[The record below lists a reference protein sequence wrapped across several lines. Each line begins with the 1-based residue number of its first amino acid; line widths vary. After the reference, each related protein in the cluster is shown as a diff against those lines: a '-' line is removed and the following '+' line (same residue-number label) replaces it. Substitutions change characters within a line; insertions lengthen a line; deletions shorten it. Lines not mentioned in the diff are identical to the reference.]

1 MDEPHFLNIQRSYQI
16 LFSYAGAEESK
27 EHIGNK
33 ITGDEHVYSLSW
45 RRDSKQYPYPFQ
57 IKFTTR
63 FEKYNEHKALDPKDE
78 EIKHFKKIPFLHI
91 FFINCSTAEEYR
103 SKIRHEVSE
112 WFANLNNIEKSQWI
126 IVFDSKNAREKKS
139 RGQVMERIK
148 SDFSSY
154 FSRVIEVYDRASL
167 SVLES
172 TITASILVSIE
183 TYATMLESFL
193 FYEKQHFTNTKF
205 NLIAYSNGFFIL
217 MHFYWSIGLLE
228 TVLSQLDD
236 QKMFLD
242 DIVESYSKNFNT
254 YEWGKRNETFDQFEL
269 LSTLMDSK
277 QIINFNSPAIIPYL
291 RKYILAQQIMTS
303 FAIYFNKSK
312 KAINSDVNENL
323 ERLAI
328 LKIDISSI
336 ILNSLYETIQKIKSD
351 INLLSLRIDPFVYN
365 IWIVLI
371 VLECFEFASILTPQ
385 VFSSDL
391 GSNNICLLLKIKC
404 DSMKFSWEEMKK
416 RSFKLSK
423 EELKKLPI
431 HGPFFGNEINL
442 LSKFRDCL
450 TNSEDFQLYMESSF
464 VEAIVEMKKL
474 KYFRNS
480 IYISYSLAEIYKE
493 MDNFEGALKVKVENV
508 KDILFAGECHGAM
521 TKLLIREVVQEIIH
535 FPDKD
540 FYIKELYL
548 FCYYGL
554 NYASNDEGRELYQNL
569 LFDLP
574 LDEIVDKVEIPSWL
588 KNQIPFQIS
597 YNGMNN
603 HLIKCTAD
611 KEEEFIFSISTT
623 LPLEIIDSKVKIY
636 FRSVNRE
643 ILASL
648 AKKRLL
654 FMCKFNSEEMVNRFG
669 CLHKGGSPEIEHKND
684 NNLVAFDST
693 SLENNEGK
701 LLPKVV
707 NKFSALLKFSQTGLF
722 MFEYAEIMLKGSL
735 KFIVKNNLSY
745 QGTNESQLFK
755 PLFKNVFV
763 IVDNDPP
770 AIIFGEEFENNSNYL
785 LLAGVV
791 QTIHI
796 TLSAGSKNLDESILS
811 IEPKSGS
818 DDRLE
823 FMGSDGKWSNKVCIN
838 VQKLNAREKVE
849 IEIHLYLPTARL
861 SFSNWEDP
869 PVTKKILFKWM
880 ESNSTMKIDFK
891 PLINIITTTSIMDN
905 KALFEM
911 EIYRKHGKDLIIQP
925 IDAQFQHLLKD
936 GDMDIKEFKIDINR
950 LNVDIIEKLDIN
962 SVYSIVWLLTNHQK
976 RIIAALNPIL
986 KYKLIFKYKVL
997 TFDISE
1003 KKYIEI
1009 PFERGYQLIS
1019 EFNFAFPA
1027 IEYEICAQ
1035 LLSEQPQSVIC
1046 RALSTCEMI
1055 LSIRS
1060 ITRVVETIIVGLDAD
1075 PGIWKINNRYKQ
1087 LTIKDSGLG
1096 QITFSIIPL
1105 VVGFL
1110 PYPNITIFS
1119 FNKEH
1124 GQPEKMKETVD
1135 NYPQVIGKQ
1144 LCTFSRT
1151 KGKQIHVL
1159 GQITME
1165 NASST
1170 SSLPIL
1176 NHKNHNR
1183 GESNVSSSRSSLR
1196 SSARQKLQKF
1206 FDK

>member
-1 MDEPHFLNIQRSYQI
+1 MEEPHFLNIQRSYQI

-27 EHIGNK
+27 ECIGNK
-33 ITGDEHVYSLSW
+33 ITGDEHIYSLSW
-45 RRDSKQYPYPFQ
+45 RRDSRQYPYPFQ
-57 IKFTTR
+57 IKFTTK
-63 FEKYNEHKALDPKDE
+63 FVKYNEYKALDPTDQ
-78 EIKHFKKIPFLHI
+78 EIKHFKKVPFLHI
-91 FFINCSTAEEYR
+91 FFINCSTPEEYR
-103 SKIRHEVSE
+103 SKIRHE
-112 WFANLNNIEKSQWI
+112 SQWI
-126 IVFDSKNAREKKS
+126 IVFDSKNAREKKN

-172 TITASILVSIE
+172 TITASILISIE
-183 TYATMLESFL
+183 TYASMLESFL
-193 FYEKQHFTNTKF
+193 LYEKQHFTNTNF
-205 NLIAYSNGFFIL
+205 NLLAYSNGFFIL

-236 QKMFLD
+236 QKLFLD
-242 DIVESYSKNFNT
+242 DIVESYSKNGNA
-254 YEWGKRNETFDQFEL
+254 YEWGRRDEVFDKFEL

-277 QIINFNSPAIIPYL
+277 QSVNFNSLIIIPYL

-312 KAINSDVNENL
+312 RAINSDVNENL

-336 ILNSLYETIQKIKSD
+336 ILNSLYETIQKINSD
-351 INLLSLRIDPFVYN
+351 INLLSLKIDKFVYN

-385 VFSSDL
+385 MFNSDL

-404 DSMKFSWEEMKK
+404 DSMKFSWNEMKK
-416 RSFKLSK
+416 RNFKLSK
-423 EELKKLPI
+423 EELDKLPI
-431 HGPFFGNEINL
+431 HGPFFGNEVNL
-442 LSKFRDCL
+442 LSKFKDCL
-450 TNSEDFQLYMESSF
+450 TNSEDFQLYMESTF
-464 VEAIVEMKKL
+464 IEAIMEMKKL

-480 IYISYSLAEIYKE
+480 IYISYKLAEIYKE
-493 MDNFEGALKVKVENV
+493 MDNFEGALKIKVESM
-508 KDILFAGECHGAM
+508 KDILFAGECHSAM
-521 TKLLIREVVQEIIH
+521 TKLLLREVIDEIIH
-535 FPDKD
+535 FPDKE
-540 FYIKELYL
+540 FYMKELYL

-554 NYASNDEGRELYQNL
+554 NYAQNEEGRKLYQNL
-569 LFDLP
+569 LFELP
-574 LDEIVDKVEIPSWL
+574 LNDIIDKVEIPSWL
-588 KNQIPFQIS
+588 KNQIPFKIN
-597 YNGMNN
+597 YNGASN
-603 HLIKCTAD
+603 HLLKCTTN
-611 KEEEFIFSISTT
+611 KEEEFRFSISTK
-623 LPLEIIDSKVKIY
+623 LPLEILDFKVKIY
-636 FRSVNRE
+636 FRLVNRE

-648 AKKRLL
+648 AKKRFL
-654 FMCKFNSEEMVNRFG
+654 FLCKFNSEEIVNRFG
-669 CLHKGGSPEIEHKND
+669 CLHKGGSNETENKND
-684 NNLVAFDST
+684 TNLISFEST
-693 SLENNEGK
+693 SIDNNECI
-701 LLPKVV
+701 LLPNVA
-707 NKFSALLKFSQTGLF
+707 NKYSTCLKFSQTGLY
-722 MFEYAEIMLKGSL
+722 MLEYIEIMLKGSL
-735 KFIVKNNLSY
+735 KFIVKNNLLY
-745 QGTNESQLFK
+745 QGSNESQLLK

-770 AIIFGEEFENNSNYL
+770 TINFGEEFEKTSHYL
-785 LLAGVV
+785 LMAGVV
-791 QTIHI
+791 QKIYI
-796 TLSAGSKNLDESILS
+796 TLNAGSKSMDESILI
-811 IEPKSGS
+811 IESKSGS
-818 DDRLE
+818 EDRLE
-823 FMGSDGKWSNKVCIN
+823 FLGSDGEWSNNVKIN
-838 VQKLNAREKVE
+838 IRKLNATETISVE
-849 IEIHLYLPTARL
+849 VQLYLPTARL

-880 ESNSTMKIDFK
+880 GSDKTMKIDFK

-911 EIYRKHGKDLIIQP
+911 EIYRKHGKDFIIQP
-925 IDAQFQHLLKD
+925 IDAKFQHLSKD
-936 GDMDIKEFKIDINR
+936 IDTKEDQIDINR
-950 LNVDIIEKLDIN
+950 LNIDIIENLDID
-962 SVYSIVWLLTNHQK
+962 SVYSIVWLLTNNQK
-976 RIIAALNPIL
+976 KITTALNSIL
-986 KYKLIFKYKVL
+986 KYKLTFKYKVL
-997 TFDISE
+997 TFDNSSG
-1003 KKYIEI
+1003 KYIEI

-1019 EFNFAFPA
+1019 EFNFALPA

-1046 RALSTCEMI
+1046 RAQSTCEMV

-1075 PGIWKINNRYKQ
+1075 PSIWKITNKYKQ

-1096 QITFSIIPL
+1096 QIAFSIIPL

-1110 PYPNITIFS
+1110 PYPNITVFS

-1124 GQPEKMKETVD
+1124 GQPEKMKEIID

-1144 LCTFSRT
+1144 ICTFSRT

-1159 GQITME
+1159 GQITIE

-1176 NHKNHNR
+1176 NHKSHNR

>member
-1 MDEPHFLNIQRSYQI
+1 MEEPHFLNIQRSYQI

-27 EHIGNK
+27 ECIGSK
-33 ITGDEHVYSLSW
+33 ITGDDYIYSLSW
-45 RRDSKQYPYPFQ
+45 RRDSRQYPYPFQ
-57 IKFTTR
+57 IKFTAK
-63 FEKYNEHKALDPKDE
+63 FEKYNEHKALDPKDQ
-78 EIKHFKKIPFLHI
+78 EIKHFKKM
-91 FFINCSTAEEYR
+91 S
-103 SKIRHEVSE
+103 
-112 WFANLNNIEKSQWI
+112 
-126 IVFDSKNAREKKS
+126 IVQKYVMNKNAREKKN

-154 FSRVIEVYDRASL
+154 FSRVIEVYDKASL

-183 TYATMLESFL
+183 TYASMLESFL
-193 FYEKQHFTNTKF
+193 LFEKQHFTNTNF
-205 NLIAYSNGFFIL
+205 NLLAYSNGFFIL

-236 QKMFLD
+236 QKLFLD
-242 DIVESYSKNFNT
+242 DIVESYSKSGNV
-254 YEWGKRNETFDQFEL
+254 YEWGKRDEVFDKFEL

-277 QIINFNSPAIIPYL
+277 QSVNFNSLIIIPYL

-312 KAINSDVNENL
+312 RAINSDVNENL

-336 ILNSLYETIQKIKSD
+336 ILNSLYETIQKIQSD
-351 INLLSLRIDPFVYN
+351 INLLSLKVDKFIYN

-385 VFSSDL
+385 MFSSDL

-416 RSFKLSK
+416 RNFKLTK
-423 EELKKLPI
+423 EEINKLPI
-431 HGPFFGNEINL
+431 HGPFFGSEINL
-442 LSKFRDCL
+442 LSKFKDCL
-450 TNSEDFQLYMESSF
+450 TNSEDFQLYMESTF
-464 VEAIVEMKKL
+464 IEAIMEMKKL

-480 IYISYSLAEIYKE
+480 IYISYRLAEIYKE
-493 MDNFEGALKVKVENV
+493 MDNFESALKIKVESM
-508 KDILFAGECHGAM
+508 KDILFAGECHTAM
-521 TKLLIREVVQEIIH
+521 TKLLLKEVVDEIVH
-535 FPDKD
+535 FQDKD

-554 NYASNDEGRELYQNL
+554 NYAPNDEGRKLYQNI
-569 LFDLP
+569 LFGLP
-574 LDEIVDKVEIPSWL
+574 LNDIVDKVEIPPWL
-588 KNQIPFQIS
+588 KDKIPFQIN
-597 YNGMNN
+597 YNGINN
-603 HLIKCTAD
+603 LLLKCTTN
-611 KEEEFIFSISTT
+611 KEENFIFSISTK
-623 LPLEIIDSKVKIY
+623 LPLEILNFKVRVY
-636 FRSVNRE
+636 FRLVNRE
-643 ILASL
+643 ILSSL
-648 AKKRLL
+648 AKKKFL
-654 FMCKFNSEEMVNRFG
+654 FMCKFNSEEIINRFG
-669 CLHKGGSPEIEHKND
+669 CLHKGGSTENETKND
-684 NNLVAFDST
+684 TNLISFEST
-693 SLENNEGK
+693 LTDNNEGK
-701 LLPKVV
+701 LLSGVA
-707 NKFSALLKFSQTGLF
+707 NNFSTLLKFSQTGLF
-722 MFEYAEIMLKGSL
+722 MLEHFEILLKGSL
-735 KFIVKNNLSY
+735 KFILKNNLLYQNSY
-745 QGTNESQLFK
+745 QNQLFK

-770 AIIFGEEFENNSNYL
+770 TIVFEEDYEKTPHYL

-791 QTIHI
+791 QKVYI
-796 TLSAGSKNLDESILS
+796 TLNAGSKSIDESILT
-811 IEPKSGS
+811 IESKHGS
-818 DDRLE
+818 EDRLE
-823 FMGSDGKWSNKVCIN
+823 FKGSDDKWSNNVKIN
-838 VQKLNAREKVE
+838 IKKLDARETIKVE
-849 IEIHLYLPTARL
+849 VNLYLPTARL

-869 PVTKKILFKWM
+869 PVTKKIIFKWM
-880 ESNSTMKIDFK
+880 GNENVMKIDFK

-911 EIYRKHGKDLIIQP
+911 EVYRKHGKNFIIQP
-925 IDAQFQHLLKD
+925 IDAEFQQLSK
-936 GDMDIKEFKIDINR
+936 DMDTKEIQIDINR
-950 LNVDIIEKLDIN
+950 LNIDIIENLDID
-962 SVYSIVWLLTNHQK
+962 SVYSIVWLLTNNQK
-976 RIIAALNPIL
+976 KITTALNAIL
-986 KYKLIFKYKVL
+986 KYRLTFKYKVL
-997 TFDISE
+997 TFDIYS

-1019 EFNFAFPA
+1019 EFNFALPA

-1046 RALSTCEMI
+1046 RAQSACEMV

-1060 ITRVVETIIVGLDAD
+1060 ITRMVETIIVGLDAD
-1075 PGIWKINNRYKQ
+1075 PSIWKITNKYKQ

-1096 QITFSIIPL
+1096 QIAFSIIPL

-1110 PYPNITIFS
+1110 PYPNITVFS

-1124 GQPEKMKETVD
+1124 GQPEKMKEIVD
-1135 NYPQVIGKQ
+1135 NYPQVIGRQ
-1144 LCTFSRT
+1144 ICTFSRT

-1159 GQITME
+1159 GQMTIE

-1170 SSLPIL
+1170 SSLPLL
-1176 NHKNHNR
+1176 NHKSYNR